1 MSSTNW
7 NNEIQSGER
16 FEFGKNWSNFLS
28 RINEDII
35 QSAELD
41 LKEFFNRETLQGLD
55 FIDIGSGSG
64 LHSLAAWR
72 LGANVTSFD
81 YDEQSYNCTSNLK
94 DRFADNSQNWKVLR
108 GSILMITLLK
118 N

>member
-72 LGANVTSFD
+72 LGA
-81 YDEQSYNCTSNLK
+81 
-94 DRFADNSQNWKVLR
+94 
-108 GSILMITLLK
+108 M
-118 N
+118 